1 MELYLLSALLLVYIL
16 TGFIIQKTLVRRIWT
31 LAFIISFAA
40 TALAITLL
48 RINGQDVM
56 MTAGELNWYYL
67 LYLFGSLSVVLGL
80 INMWMYRRALWHILT
95 ASDAERDSDDD
106 DDDDN

>member
-1 MELYLLSALLLVYIL
+1 MELYLLAALLLVYIV
-16 TGFIIQKTLVRRIWT
+16 TGFIIQKALVRRIWT

-95 ASDAERDSDDD
+95 ASDPQSDSDDD
-106 DDDDN
+106 DDDN